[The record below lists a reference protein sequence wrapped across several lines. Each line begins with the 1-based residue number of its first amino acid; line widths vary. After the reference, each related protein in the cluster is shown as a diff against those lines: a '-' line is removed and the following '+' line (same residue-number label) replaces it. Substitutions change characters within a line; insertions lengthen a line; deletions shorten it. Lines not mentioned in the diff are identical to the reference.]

1 MKKNNSDAR
10 NPEKKK
16 LKLEKR
22 EKRKEKRA
30 DFFRRHKKAIAVS
43 IICVFSVAFSMI
55 LATGIVYMV
64 FSSEPIII
72 GDNEPNI
79 LIYNKPASKI
89 TRKHVS
95 VSSALGLDKQ
105 YDIF

>member
-1 MKKNNSDAR
+1 
-10 NPEKKK
+10 
-16 LKLEKR
+16 
-22 EKRKEKRA
+22 
-30 DFFRRHKKAIAVS
+30 
-43 IICVFSVAFSMI
+43 
-55 LATGIVYMV
+55 MV